1 MPCGVTTP
9 LRGRTEAHR
18 PGVCLPFVEW
28 AGKKSIS
35 QYPAILYLL
44 FAIRPRSDVCFFIA
58 KKRSEQIF
66 IATLMF

>member
-1 MPCGVTTP
+1 MPCGVLTP
-9 LRGRTEAHR
+9 VRGRTEAHR

-28 AGKKSIS
+28 AGKKKYQSIS
-35 QYPAILYLL
+35 GDIILALCHK
-44 FAIRPRSDVCFFIA
+44 PRSDFCFFIA